1 MSQVIDFL
9 SQSPVKSILKKGR
22 RFQSSGLRLRYTP
35 VDGRIIKVRDRN
47 VRRREWLSPRTLM
60 GAVSL
65 LRNLRIA
72 LRNRPKSD
80 HDGRAEKHASW

>member
-1 MSQVIDFL
+1 MGRNVKELGCVSQVIDFL

-47 VRRREWLSPRTLM
+47 VRRREWLSPRTLCKEYI
-60 GAVSL
+60 SNY
-65 LRNLRIA
+65 R
-72 LRNRPKSD
+72 
-80 HDGRAEKHASW
+80 